1 MLAALMSLS
10 LALPGSFV
18 LGGDEAANAPALAQ
32 MCDSQDRRV
41 LDPASLPLA
50 QDSYVQIDCQGFAY
64 QGAERTAEFI
74 FADGQL
80 THVWVLVEAAELDPL
95 TADFTRAYG
104 QADVVAEQ
112 FTAWFNARAAVRRDI
127 PEALYYSEAAAPL
140 FEAWFTSNG

>member
-1 MLAALMSLS
+1 MLATLMSLS

-32 MCDSQDRRV
+32 MCESQDRRV

-50 QDSYVQIDCQGFAY
+50 QESYVQIDCEGFAY
-64 QGAERTAEFI
+64 LEADRKAEFV

-80 THVWVLVEAAELDPL
+80 THVWVLVDASELDGL
-95 TADFTRAYG
+95 AARFSQSHG
-104 QADVVAEQ
+104 EADVTAEQ
-112 FTAWFNARAAVRRDI
+112 FTAWFGARTAERRDI

-140 FEAWFTSNG
+140 FEAWFSSNG